1 MSKGSKR
8 KSAKYQARVFKAISN
23 EDRQSAPAPIVN
35 KAHLAMTDE
44 QIDSTYWNMGKA
56 DMTRLKREAAK
67 ERLRLQVKAELEKE
81 QS

>member
-8 KSAKYQARVFKAISN
+8 KSAKYQARVYKAISN
-23 EDRQSAPAPIVN
+23 ENRQPAPAPIVN
-35 KAHLAMTDE
+35 NAHLSMTDE
-44 QIDSTYWNMGKA
+44 QIDSAYWNMGKA
-56 DMTRLKREAAK
+56 DRTRLKREAAK

>member
-8 KSAKYQARVFKAISN
+8 KSAKHQARVYKAISN
-23 EDRQSAPAPIVN
+23 EYRQPAPTPIKN
-35 KAHLAMTDE
+35 TAHLTMTDE

-56 DMTRLKREAAK
+56 DRTRLKREAAK